1 MNKDNEFD
9 NIINRIAQ
17 NDLPLET
24 PKSYNFSSV
33 LGMLISISVISFFSG
48 FVIMS
53 LNSIINEAWT
63 NLEIFRPGIGY
74 MHSVRLFF
82 FAWLLLAVF
91 NGIRSMQKKS

>member
-1 MNKDNEFD
+1 MDKDNEFD

-24 PKSYNFSSV
+24 PKSYNFLSF
-33 LGMLISISVISFFSG
+33 LGILISVSAISFFGG

-53 LNSIINEAWT
+53 LNSIINEAWV

-74 MHSVRLFF
+74 IHSVRLFF
-82 FAWLLLAVF
+82 FVWVLFAIL